1 MGRCRVVTV
10 TMALVVEIVAHDQTN
25 GIVPPHIRRH

>member
-1 MGRCRVVTV
+1 MGKRRVVTV
-10 TMALVVEIVAHDQTN
+10 TTAMVVEIVAHDQTN